1 MARRMM
7 AGGCAD
13 HDCRAALLETQV
25 AQLQRKIDN
34 LWLALGSQRLIGV
47 AVGLLAQKYGMS
59 TSEAWERLASLSQH
73 TNVKVRDIARAL
85 VEAFDGAPRT
95 DDAALLAEVTR
106 RLPGGCWP

>member
-1 MARRMM
+1 MARRIV

-13 HDCRAALLETQV
+13 PDCKAPSLESQV
-25 AQLQRKIDN
+25 AQLQHKLDN

-47 AVGLLAQKYGMS
+47 AVGLLAQRYGTS

-73 TNVKVRDIARAL
+73 TNIKVRDIARAL
-85 VEAFDGAPRT
+85 VESSDGALRT
-95 DDAALLAEVTR
+95 EDTALLAEVRT